1 MEKKIII
8 YTKDYCPYC
17 TRAKSLLAAKNLE
30 FTEIDISND
39 ETLRNEC
46 FAKSNGRKTVPQ
58 IFIGS
63 THIGGFDDLNA
74 ANSSGKLETILDDE
88 GISWGA

>member
-1 MEKKIII
+1 MASKIII
-8 YTKDYCPYC
+8 YSKDHCPYC
-17 TRAKSLLAAKNLE
+17 VRAKSLLTAKKLQ
-30 FTEIDISND
+30 FTEIDITNN
-39 ETLRNEC
+39 ETLRDEC

-74 ANSSGKLETILDDE
+74 ANSSGKLQEVLNAE
-88 GISWGA
+88 GVC